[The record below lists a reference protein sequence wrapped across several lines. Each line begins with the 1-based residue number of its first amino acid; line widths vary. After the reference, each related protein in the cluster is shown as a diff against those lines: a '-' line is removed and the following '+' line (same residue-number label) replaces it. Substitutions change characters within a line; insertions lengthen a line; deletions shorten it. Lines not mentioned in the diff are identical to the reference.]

1 MQSVDKTPTF
11 TRHYCYLSVFS
22 VFMALFLLKHQLK
35 LNYPSS
41 VLIHKTFK
49 YLASP
54 NVTAS
59 TSNFNAVNNKQ
70 ELNCK
75 TPCCSEFGYLS
86 VNFKKDIT
94 LYIVFEVQL
103 LVSTAHLIDTERY
116 PNTSSRVSLKIQY
129 WKLIIPHPELVYWSK
144 RANIIMLLHN

>member
-11 TRHYCYLSVFS
+11 TRHYCYLSVFP
-22 VFMALFLLKHQLK
+22 VFMALFLSIKLNLKLK
-35 LNYPSS
+35 LELNYPSS

-49 YLASP
+49 YLESP

-59 TSNFNAVNNKQ
+59 TSNFNVVNNRQ

-75 TPCCSEFGYLS
+75 IHCCSEFGYLS

-103 LVSTAHLIDTERY
+103 LVSTAHLIDTGY
-116 PNTSSRVSLKIQY
+116 PNTSSRVSLKIQH
-129 WKLIIPHPELVYWSK
+129 WKLIIPQPEP
-144 RANIIMLLHN
+144 I